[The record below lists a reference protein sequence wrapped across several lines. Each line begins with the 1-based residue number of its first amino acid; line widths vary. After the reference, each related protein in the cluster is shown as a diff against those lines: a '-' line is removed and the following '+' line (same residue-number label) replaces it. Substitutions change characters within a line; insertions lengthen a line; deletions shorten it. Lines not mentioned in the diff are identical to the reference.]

1 MTSKIVVNN
10 IEADAGISTITF
22 INEVTAPTFN
32 GNIVGTAATFSGNV
46 DIAGALTYEDV
57 TNVDSVGIITARS
70 GLHVTGGSVG
80 IGNSGDF
87 GFFTNANDRTLI
99 LGTGNG
105 SGAIQVH
112 SGGTSY
118 GGLYFGDSTS
128 GNARYSG
135 YVEYKHDENF
145 LRFATAEEE
154 KLRITS
160 GGDVGIGTAIPVAAA
175 NYSSLSLVN
184 TAGAQIELK
193 RTSNNTT
200 HYIYTDGSDN
210 LNIGAN
216 YSGASTGDLVLRVGG
231 STERAR
237 LTSAGNLGIGTD
249 NPATML
255 EVGNQ
260 SKTLAGAITV
270 SNGEIIGGGTGP
282 AISLKHGPA
291 GGTQRTHQIYSY
303 IGDLRIVADSNEN
316 MELWTGGS
324 ESLRINSAGNVTIGG
339 KVDPAWHSTVDA
351 LTVGYAGVF
360 YEDSYSVGGVAGRDN
375 YLIIG
380 NNTRYASDGQNK
392 YINNDEAMRIYMHA
406 GTLAYQNAAA
416 GSGGNNITF
425 TDRLHITPTGNM
437 RIGDSSVTFSDN
449 NAYYSNAWS
458 STDGHNTFLT
468 IASTEYAN
476 IRFRGN
482 HSTDAE
488 FTIGVGNGTYYM
500 AYDEIGNTHL
510 LTASASTGV
519 VSGDLNDTSDEK
531 LKENITSIADGQI
544 DIIKQLRPVNFDWKK
559 GTLKGQSGFIA
570 QEIKAVIPNLVQ
582 GEEYV
587 EDDFGSVG
595 YSVNTN
601 GLVSHLTKALQEA
614 ISKIEAL
621 ENRLTDA
628 GL

>member
-1 MTSKIVVNN
+1 
-10 IEADAGISTITF
+10 
-22 INEVTAPTFN
+22 
-32 GNIVGTAATFSGNV
+32 
-46 DIAGALTYEDV
+46 
-57 TNVDSVGIITARS
+57 
-70 GLHVTGGSVG
+70 
-80 IGNSGDF
+80 
-87 GFFTNANDRTLI
+87 
-99 LGTGNG
+99 
-105 SGAIQVH
+105 
-112 SGGTSY
+112 

-237 LTSAGNLGIGTD
+237 LTSAGNLGIGRTDPDQKLNVNGCAEFNAYDSASGSGGYYTAKGLIIGNLYDAGKSYTGSDDRNACIWQERGLDLDFATNDALRMKITYDGLVGIGTD

-425 TDRLHITPTGNM
+425 TDRL
-437 RIGDSSVTFSDN
+437 
-449 NAYYSNAWS
+449 
-458 STDGHNTFLT
+458 
-468 IASTEYAN
+468 
-476 IRFRGN
+476 
-482 HSTDAE
+482 
-488 FTIGVGNGTYYM
+488 
-500 AYDEIGNTHL
+500 
-510 LTASASTGV
+510 
-519 VSGDLNDTSDEK
+519 
-531 LKENITSIADGQI
+531 
-544 DIIKQLRPVNFDWKK
+544 
-559 GTLKGQSGFIA
+559 
-570 QEIKAVIPNLVQ
+570 
-582 GEEYV
+582 
-587 EDDFGSVG
+587 
-595 YSVNTN
+595 
-601 GLVSHLTKALQEA
+601 
-614 ISKIEAL
+614 
-621 ENRLTDA
+621 
-628 GL
+628 